1 MATQAIGIQTKV
13 TRQEHNPGRF
23 ARFME
28 TLKELAGV
36 CFNTNGGSTVMDP
49 SHRAKL
55 TVYEKSEV
63 DAYLNGIGPA

>member
-1 MATQAIGIQTKV
+1 
-13 TRQEHNPGRF
+13 
-23 ARFME
+23 ME

-36 CFNTNGGSTVMDP
+36 YFNTNGGSTVMDP